1 VAEIHSLIRN
11 HGWEATREMLP
22 TRRALVDIASNILS
36 EESDSFGITYS
47 GFCLTALPH
56 RKIPDDAVWQRHGHR
71 LTLVIDPGSLRIGGK
86 LRTFGVPYGSR
97 ARMILLYL
105 QTRAVQAQCPEIELG
120 RSMNEWLDRMGLSTG
135 GKTYNDIREQANRIS
150 ACNLT
155 FYWDDNHAENFE
167 KDNIVKGGIQLR
179 GSNTQGSL
187 WLDTVRLSD
196 TFFRALQAHPV
207 PIWEPALRAISN
219 KSMAIDI
226 YVWLAYRLHSLTKPM
241 PVSWNAMHEQF
252 GAGFESIRS
261 FRQSFKKSLEFALA
275 VYPDAKVDVTDK
287 GLILYSSRSPI
298 EPRGV
303 TTRRCM

>member
-1 VAEIHSLIRN
+1 MAEIHSLILN
-11 HGWEATREMLP
+11 HGWETAREMLP

-252 GAGFESIRS
+252 GAGFEGIRS

-287 GLILYSSRSPI
+287 GLILYNSRSPI

-303 TTRRCM
+303 TTRRRM

>member
-1 VAEIHSLIRN
+1 
-11 HGWEATREMLP
+11 
-22 TRRALVDIASNILS
+22 
-36 EESDSFGITYS
+36 
-47 GFCLTALPH
+47 
-56 RKIPDDAVWQRHGHR
+56 
-71 LTLVIDPGSLRIGGK
+71 
-86 LRTFGVPYGSR
+86 
-97 ARMILLYL
+97 MILLYL

-155 FYWDDNHAENFE
+155 FYWNDTHTESFE

-179 GSNTQGSL
+179 GNDVQGRL

-261 FRQSFKKSLEFALA
+261 FKQSFKKSLEFALA
-275 VYPDAKVDVTDK
+275 VYPDANVDVTEK
-287 GLILYSSRSPI
+287 GLILYNSRSPI
-298 EPRGV
+298 EPRRVVVRG
-303 TTRRCM
+303 RM